1 DASEVREMWGYIQN
15 VADADVDPQPDAH
28 LDALLRRALDLPRE
42 DWDLVHL
49 ARQLDLGIWEAKRL
63 ETSLRIF
70 EGGAYRV
77 TTKPAPEILR
87 AVAKPVPKA
96 PASPPKKAE
105 EVREPRKCSA
115 HRGKA
120 VSRHPCGTWLCSAC
134 LDEEECPSCRKPLH
148 VPKPRDEEAEE
159 KEDEEP
165 EAPLPPPPPKE
176 RSRRRED
183 EANRDFNRL

>member
-1 DASEVREMWGYIQN
+1 MWGYIHN

-42 DWDLVHL
+42 NWDLVHL

-70 EGGAYRV
+70 QGGAYRV
-77 TTKPAPEILR
+77 TTKPAPEVAR
-87 AVAKPVPKA
+87 AVPRPT
-96 PASPPKKAE
+96 PPKKAE
-105 EVREPRKCSA
+105 EARDVKRCSPHKA
-115 HRGKA
+115 KA

-148 VPKPRDEEAEE
+148 VAKSTRDEDDAGG
-159 KEDEEP
+159 EEP

-176 RSRRRED
+176 RPPRRRDED
-183 EANRDFNRL
+183 ANRDFNRL